1 MEISGK
7 IIKINPIITGEG
19 INGKWRKLVF
29 LIITDSMYP
38 KEIHFSIWGDRIN
51 KFTFKVN
58 DKVNIFF
65 DLESKESKE
74 IKGKYFLE
82 ARAWMVKYQ
91 QQPKFSST
99 PGVITPI
106 KEPIPEP
113 VNKPVYDKNESFDDL
128 PF

>member
-1 MEISGK
+1 MEITGK
-7 IIKINPIITGEG
+7 IIQINPIEDGES
-19 INGKWRKLVF
+19 NYGKWRKQEF
-29 LIITDSMYP
+29 LILTDSQFP
-38 KEIHFSIWGDRIN
+38 KKVIFSLWGEKIK
-51 KFTFKVN
+51 KFIFKCG
-58 DKVNIFF
+58 DKVDISF
-65 DLESKESKE
+65 DLESNESKKS
-74 IKGKYFLE
+74 KGKYFLE